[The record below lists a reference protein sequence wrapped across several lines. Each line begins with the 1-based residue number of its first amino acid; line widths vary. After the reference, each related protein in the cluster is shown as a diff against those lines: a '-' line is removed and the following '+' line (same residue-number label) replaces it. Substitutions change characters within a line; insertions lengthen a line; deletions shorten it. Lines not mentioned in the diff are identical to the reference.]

1 VTPDSPAQKAGLK
14 PGDVIT
20 EVDGRNIKAVHELPR
35 IVASAP
41 IGSKLELTIRRGGE
55 QQKLEAT
62 IAEMPQTMASAGES
76 GVEPDQI
83 NASAL
88 GMELV
93 PLAPKLRSALHLPK
107 DVSGVVVGRIAPDSP
122 ARALGIQSGDVIVPI
137 DQKPARIPE
146 EAATE
151 LKEAAAHG
159 DVLLLL
165 NRHGASEFV
174 GMSVENNGIAGSSR

>member
-1 VTPDSPAQKAGLK
+1 M
-14 PGDVIT
+14 
-20 EVDGRNIKAVHELPR
+20 RELPR
-35 IVASAP
+35 IVAALP
-41 IGSKLELTIRRGGE
+41 IGSNLHLTVLRGGE

-62 IAEMPQTMASAGES
+62 IAEMPQTVASAGEN
-76 GVEPDQI
+76 GVERGHT

-93 PLAPKLRSALHLPK
+93 PLAPKLRSELHVPK

-122 ARALGIQSGDVIVPI
+122 ARALGIQSGDVIVSI
-137 DQKPARIPE
+137 DQKPAGTPE